1 MDRSAELRL
10 QPDAARYTLPC
21 FLEDVVTQHSERT
34 AIRFEGSDLTYS
46 ELGQRAQL
54 MARGLVAA
62 GVDKGS
68 RVALL
73 MTNSPDWVV
82 AAFAVA
88 LAGGVLV
95 PVNTFAKDDERR
107 HILRHSDASMLLMQ
121 PEIAGRDLI
130 AELKGAHQDIATG
143 QPGHIRS
150 PELPSLR
157 RVLVSGLDGPS
168 GALEPLS
175 LLSDLADSA
184 EGVSEELLS
193 ALSAEVHPIDD
204 AMIIYTSGTTAL
216 PKGVL
221 HSQRAPV
228 IQSWRFAELMELRAD
243 DVVLTAQPFFWTA
256 GICMSLGAS
265 LAVGAKIVLEETFD
279 AGRALETIERE
290 KVTTVHAWPHQEKSM
305 AEHPTAATRDL
316 SSVLHIE
323 FSSPLA
329 PVVGLKEDE
338 WGTYGAYG
346 MSETFTS
353 VAAIT
358 ASSPAKLRARTH
370 GRALPGN
377 SIRMVDPA
385 DGTELARGEEGEIA
399 VKGLTFM
406 RGYYKVEPELYLD
419 QDGYFH
425 TQDGGFLGD
434 DEYLVWKGR
443 LSGLIKTGG
452 ANVSPLEVE
461 EAAGGFPGVK
471 TSACLGLEHPTLG
484 EAIVLC
490 VVANPDASPEPE
502 AIRAHLKER
511 LSAYKVPR
519 VVMLFAGEDVS
530 YTGNQKLQTEPLR
543 EAAIHRLA
551 KNGIEIDGYRYSL

>member
-1 MDRSAELRL
+1 
-10 QPDAARYTLPC
+10 
-21 FLEDVVTQHSERT
+21 
-34 AIRFEGSDLTYS
+34 
-46 ELGQRAQL
+46 
-54 MARGLVAA
+54 
-62 GVDKGS
+62 
-68 RVALL
+68 
-73 MTNSPDWVV
+73 
-82 AAFAVA
+82 
-88 LAGGVLV
+88 
-95 PVNTFAKDDERR
+95 
-107 HILRHSDASMLLMQ
+107 
-121 PEIAGRDLI
+121 
-130 AELKGAHQDIATG
+130 
-143 QPGHIRS
+143 
-150 PELPSLR
+150 
-157 RVLVSGLDGPS
+157 
-168 GALEPLS
+168 
-175 LLSDLADSA
+175 
-184 EGVSEELLS
+184 
-193 ALSAEVHPIDD
+193 
-204 AMIIYTSGTTAL
+204 YTSGTTAL

-377 SIRMVDPA
+377 SIRIVDPT

-419 QDGYFH
+419 QDGYFD

-443 LSGLIKTGG
+443 LSGLIKTG
-452 ANVSPLEVE
+452 
-461 EAAGGFPGVK
+461 
-471 TSACLGLEHPTLG
+471 
-484 EAIVLC
+484 
-490 VVANPDASPEPE
+490 
-502 AIRAHLKER
+502 
-511 LSAYKVPR
+511 
-519 VVMLFAGEDVS
+519 
-530 YTGNQKLQTEPLR
+530 
-543 EAAIHRLA
+543 
-551 KNGIEIDGYRYSL
+551 

>member
-10 QPDAARYTLPC
+10 QPDAARYTLPR
-21 FLEDVVTQHSERT
+21 FLEDVVGRHSPRT
-34 AIRFEGSDLTYS
+34 AIRFETTDLSYE
-46 ELGQRAQL
+46 ELGRRARG

-73 MTNSPDWVV
+73 MANGPDWVV
-82 AAFAVA
+82 ACFAVA
-88 LAGGVLV
+88 MAGGVLV
-95 PVNTFAKDDERR
+95 PVNSFAKDDERR
-107 HILRHSDASMLLMQ
+107 HILRHSDASVLLMQ

-130 AELKGAHQDIATG
+130 AELAAAHPEAAGAGPG
-143 QPGHIRS
+143 QIRS
-150 PELPSLR
+150 GELPSLR
-157 RVLVSGLDGPS
+157 RIFSTGIDQER
-168 GALEPLS
+168 GAIEPLS
-175 LLSDLADSA
+175 RLFELA
-184 EGVSEELLS
+184 EGRGGVTDDLLAAIAS
-193 ALSAEVHPIDD
+193 EVHPADD

-228 IQSWRFAELMELRAD
+228 IQSWRFAELMELSPD
-243 DVVLTAQPFFWTA
+243 DIVLTAQPFFWTA
-256 GICMSLGAS
+256 GICMSLGAT
-265 LAVGAKIVLEETFD
+265 LAVGATLVLEETFD

-290 KVTTVHAWPHQEKSM
+290 RVTTVHAWPHQEKSM

-316 SSVLHIE
+316 SSVLHVE

-329 PVVGLKEDE
+329 PIVGLKKDE

-358 ASSPAKLRARTH
+358 ASAPAELRARTH
-370 GRALPGN
+370 GRTLAGN
-377 SIRMVDPA
+377 SLRVVDPD
-385 DGTELARGEEGEIA
+385 DGRPLAAGQEGEIA

-419 QDGYFH
+419 TDGYFH
-425 TQDGGFLGD
+425 TQDGGFL
-434 DEYLVWKGR
+434 DEAGYLVWKGR

-461 EAAGGFPGVK
+461 EAASGFPGLK
-471 TSACLGLEHPTLG
+471 TSACLGLEHPSLG
-484 EAIVLC
+484 EAVVLC
-490 VVANPDASPEPE
+490 VVANPEAAPEPE
-502 AIRAHLKER
+502 AIRAHLKEK

-519 VVMLFAGEDVS
+519 AVLVFAANEVS
-530 YTGNQKLQTEPLR
+530 YTGNEKLQTEPLR
-543 EAAIHRLA
+543 EAALRRLA
-551 KNGIEIDGYRYSL
+551 GAGTEIDGHRYSL